1 MKTKIRNYGTIA
13 LFTAFT
19 FLAVAV
25 SAGEGNGGGP
35 SADLKYVGV
44 LKNNPV
50 FQLDLNSSEV
60 KDYTIA
66 IKDVFGNV
74 LYKESVTAKNFT
86 RKFQLDTNEIDD
98 EVLTVEVRAGK
109 NGKPEV
115 FTINRNTRVIEEP
128 VITRP

>member
-1 MKTKIRNYGTIA
+1 MKTKIRNYGTVA
-13 LFTAFT
+13 LFTAFS
-19 FLAVAV
+19 FFAVAV
-25 SAGEGNGGGP
+25 SAGERNAGGP
-35 SADLKYVGV
+35 SADLKYVGI

-50 FQLDLNSSEV
+50 FQLDLTGTEV

-109 NGKPEV
+109 NGKAEV

-128 VITRP
+128 VITKP